1 MEHQGSTFLS
11 GCPAVPGFFYF
22 AKELDALVAEDTP
35 NSSFF
40 RFRDVDT
47 EAQFRKFDTSVG
59 WPAISMALVNL
70 PQGRIVIGISPYGD
84 YWELESLSTKQS
96 VGKIAGFKGNLRRIT
111 TVDGEFLA
119 CGMNRVALKRIST
132 GNWSSFGPGPLKD
145 DPNVVGF
152 EGIAGY
158 SASELYAVGWA
169 GEIWWC
175 NKGEWRRADSPTSA
189 ILTSLTCAPDG
200 LVYVVGHD
208 GVMLKG
214 RRDQWELVE
223 TGRQENLK
231 DVVQFSSQIY
241 VCTDFALLKLE
252 EVGLVEDT
260 DFTNLVDKPATC
272 LHLLETSS
280 ELVSLGTK
288 DIFVKRDALW
298 TRLV

>member
-22 AKELDALVAEDTP
+22 AKELDALVEEDTP

-40 RFRDVDT
+40 RFRDVDA

-59 WPAISMALVNL
+59 WPAISMALVNMT
-70 PQGRIVIGISPYGD
+70 QGRIVIGISPYGD
-84 YWELESLSTKQS
+84 YWELESLSTRQS
-96 VGKIAGFKGNLRRIT
+96 VGKMANFNGNLRRLAAL
-111 TVDGEFLA
+111 DGQFLA
-119 CGMNRVALKRIST
+119 CGMNRVALRRVST
-132 GNWSSFGPGPLKD
+132 GNWDSFGPGPLSG

-152 EGIAGY
+152 EDIAGY
-158 SASELYAVGWA
+158 SASELYAVGWN

-175 NKGEWRRADSPTSA
+175 DHGKWLRTDSPTSA
-189 ILTSLTCAPDG
+189 ILSSLTCAPDG
-200 LVYVVGHD
+200 HVYVVGHE

-223 TGRQENLK
+223 TARQENLK
-231 DVVQFSSQIY
+231 DVAQLNGQVY

-252 EVGLVEDT
+252 EAGLVEDS
-260 DFTNLVDKPATC
+260 DFARPDDRPATC
-272 LHLLETSS
+272 LHLLETAT

-288 DIFVKRDALW
+288 DVFVKRDTPW